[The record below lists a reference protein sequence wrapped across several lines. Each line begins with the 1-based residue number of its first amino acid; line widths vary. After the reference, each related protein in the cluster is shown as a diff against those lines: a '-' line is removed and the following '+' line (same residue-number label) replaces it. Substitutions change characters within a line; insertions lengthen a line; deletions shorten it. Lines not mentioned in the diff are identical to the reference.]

1 MTTLYELMQR
11 RSITDRQIDELSGLS
26 HGLLADGKITQDEAE
41 YLQKWFVA
49 NESAFNNP
57 LLQNLVN
64 RLDEML
70 ADKHLSEEESK
81 ELFETLENFIG
92 GNFELGE
99 LLRSTTL
106 PLTVPKPQIL
116 YNSKTFCFT
125 GTFLYGKR
133 KECEA
138 RVLEKGGKISTLRLD
153 LNYLIIG
160 VYATGAW
167 AHSHFGRKIEKA
179 VALNNKGADIKIISE
194 ADWIETV

>member
-1 MTTLYELMQR
+1 MEIKIENKIFLNIFKNNDNKSKTVHREV
-11 RSITDRQIDELSGLS
+11 SKNQIQF
-26 HGLLADGKITQDEAE
+26 HFNIDGEFKLKFGKNYDI
-41 YLQKWFVA
+41 
-49 NESAFNNP
+49 
-57 LLQNLVN
+57 NLN
-64 RLDEML
+64 KNDG
-70 ADKHLSEEESK
+70 
-81 ELFETLENFIG
+81 I
-92 GNFELGE
+92 
-99 LLRSTTL
+99 
-106 PLTVPKPQIL
+106 IL

-133 KECEA
+133 KECED

-179 VALNNKGADIKIISE
+179 VAFNNKGADIKIINE